1 MRFRQLGMSG
11 LQVSEFCL
19 GAMNFGQQQY
29 GIGEADSIRVIHA
42 FLEAGG
48 NFLDSADAYNAGIS
62 EQIIAKAVAGRRD
75 SVIIATKGF
84 FPCVMNFGDP
94 PPHANALGTSRRH
107 LTQAL
112 HDSLARLNTDYIDLY
127 QVHCWDHRTP
137 IEETLATLNDFVRS
151 GKVRYVGLSNFS
163 AWQIA
168 ESRQL
173 CRQFGWEPFVT
184 AQMQY
189 SLICRTIED
198 DVIPVCQ
205 RYGMGILPW
214 SPLGMGALT
223 GKYTLN
229 RPGPKGA
236 RFEGTPPNDAAAA
249 WQSQFI
255 NPRSMEIV
263 DSVKEVAKKTES
275 TPATVSLAWLLT
287 RPAVSSI
294 IIGPKNPEQLQ
305 GHLAAADLLLPDDC
319 LEQLTDASAPPM
331 RYPEAFIDRSP
342 RAHGPQPE

>member
-19 GAMNFGQQQY
+19 GTMNFGQQQY
-29 GIGEADSIRVIHA
+29 GVGEADSIRVIRA

-62 EQIIAKAVAGRRD
+62 EQILAKALAGRRD
-75 SVIIATKGF
+75 SVIIATKAF

-94 PPHANALGTSRRH
+94 PPHPNALGTSRRH
-107 LTQAL
+107 LTHAL
-112 HDSLARLNTDYIDLY
+112 NDSLARLNTDYIDLY

-151 GKVRYVGLSNFS
+151 GKVRYVGLSNFA

-198 DVIPVCQ
+198 DVIPVCR
-205 RYGMGILPW
+205 RYGIGILPW
-214 SPLGMGALT
+214 SPLGG
-223 GKYTLN
+223 
-229 RPGPKGA
+229 
-236 RFEGTPPNDAAAA
+236 
-249 WQSQFI
+249 
-255 NPRSMEIV
+255 RSR
-263 DSVKEVAKKTES
+263 AKRLGQIDGL
-275 TPATVSLAWLLT
+275 ATLAWEKDVSPQRLVIAWLMARSPCILPIPGSSRRANAEDLLAAVDVT
-287 RPAVSSI
+287 LSREEVQRIDNAVS
-294 IIGPKNPEQLQ
+294 G
-305 GHLAAADLLLPDDC
+305 
-319 LEQLTDASAPPM
+319 
-331 RYPEAFIDRSP
+331 
-342 RAHGPQPE
+342 